1 FAVSRS
7 RGLCLVATTRPRY
20 CETSIPKQPINPAT
34 VYHSPPPTPHAHSY
48 TIPEVMDLDIFFSIS
63 QTEVDGYIPSERVM
77 FENFFEQVILADRLG
92 FGTAWVA
99 ESHLSTEVQKSN
111 PGAVIPHFVGEIGL
125 NTDILQLGHRIF
137 ARTRRIGVGS
147 AIMNILCNGG
157 PIAAAERIKT
167 FLALHGLDPEERRL
181 FTVGFAAGRFPFIN
195 IPYGIVPRTPVEE
208 AAWPVVKN
216 KIFEE
221 ATEIFLR
228 LLRGETLSSSMIANR
243 SLQRKDF
250 RSDSDWQRVVDVFG
264 QDFGEIP
271 LAPRWVFPNLKIV
284 PQEPRMDLLQL
295 SIGSHDAAT
304 QVFANTIL
312 PVGVFNLSI
321 TPGDEIRK
329 TNERMATA
337 YHPAGGGWQR
347 RLMPRTVLVFI
358 NDSDPSRAPEE
369 ARAALTNYWRALEGT
384 LDEEKVRS
392 ATNNALIGSA
402 EMIVKQVAERF
413 HHDDRLMLW
422 FDFNNHDSKRV
433 MKNMD
438 DFMTKVAPAI
448 SR

>member
-1 FAVSRS
+1 M
-7 RGLCLVATTRPRY
+7 
-20 CETSIPKQPINPAT
+20 E
-34 VYHSPPPTPHAHSY
+34 
-48 TIPEVMDLDIFFSIS
+48 LDIFFSIS
-63 QTEVDGYIPSERVM
+63 QTEVDGYMPSERVM
-77 FENFFEQVILADRLG
+77 FENFFEQVVLADRLG

-99 ESHLSTEVQKSN
+99 ESHLSTEVQKMN

-125 NTDILQLGHRIF
+125 NTDILQLAHRIF
-137 ARTRRIGVGS
+137 ARTTQMGVGS

-157 PIAAAERIKT
+157 PIAAAERVRT
-167 FLALHGLDPEERRL
+167 FLALHGLDPNERRL
-181 FTVGFAAGRFPFIN
+181 LTVGFAAGRFPFIN
-195 IPYGIVPRTPVEE
+195 IPYGIVPRNPVEE

-228 LLRGETLSSSMIANR
+228 LLRGEILSSSMIAAR
-243 SLQRKDF
+243 SLERKDV
-250 RSDSDWQRVVDVFG
+250 RSDGDWQRVIDAYG
-264 QDFGEIP
+264 KDAEAIP

-284 PQEPRMDLLQL
+284 PQESRMDLLRL

-304 QVFANTIL
+304 QMFANTFL

-337 YHPAGGGWQR
+337 YHRDGGGWHR

-358 NDSDPSRAPEE
+358 NDDPARAAEE

-384 LDEEKVRS
+384 LDEEKVRRAS
-392 ATNNALIGSA
+392 ENALIGDA
-402 EMIVKQVAERF
+402 AMIAAQARERF
-413 HHDDRLMLW
+413 HPEDRLMLW

-433 MKNMD
+433 MKNME

-448 SR
+448 A

>member
-1 FAVSRS
+1 M
-7 RGLCLVATTRPRY
+7 
-20 CETSIPKQPINPAT
+20 E
-34 VYHSPPPTPHAHSY
+34 
-48 TIPEVMDLDIFFSIS
+48 LDIFFSIS
-63 QTEVDGYIPSERVM
+63 QTEVDGYMPSERVM
-77 FENFFEQVILADRLG
+77 FENFFEQVVLADRLG

-99 ESHLSTEVQKSN
+99 ESHLSTEVQKMN

-125 NTDILQLGHRIF
+125 NTDILQLAHRIF
-137 ARTRRIGVGS
+137 ARTKQIGVGS

-157 PIAAAERIKT
+157 PIAAAERVRT
-167 FLALHGLDPEERRL
+167 FLALHGLEPNERRL
-181 FTVGFAAGRFPFIN
+181 LTVGFAAGRFPFIN
-195 IPYGIVPRTPVEE
+195 IPYGIVPRNPVEE

-228 LLRGETLSSSMIANR
+228 LLKGEVLSSSMIVSR
-243 SLQRKDF
+243 SLERKDF
-250 RSDSDWQRVVDVFG
+250 RSDGDWQRVVEAYG
-264 QDFGEIP
+264 QDIEAIP
-271 LAPRWVFPNLKIV
+271 LAPRWVFPNLKVV
-284 PQEPRMDLLQL
+284 PQESRMDLLRL

-304 QVFANTIL
+304 QMFANTFL

-337 YHPAGGGWQR
+337 YHPDGGGWHR

-358 NDSDPSRAPEE
+358 NDDPARAAEE

-384 LDEEKVRS
+384 LDEEKVRRAS
-392 ATNNALIGSA
+392 ENALIGDASLIA
-402 EMIVKQVAERF
+402 AQVLERF
-413 HHDDRLMLW
+413 HPEDRLMLW

-433 MKNMD
+433 MKNME
-438 DFMTKVAPAI
+438 DFMMKVAPAI
-448 SR
+448 A